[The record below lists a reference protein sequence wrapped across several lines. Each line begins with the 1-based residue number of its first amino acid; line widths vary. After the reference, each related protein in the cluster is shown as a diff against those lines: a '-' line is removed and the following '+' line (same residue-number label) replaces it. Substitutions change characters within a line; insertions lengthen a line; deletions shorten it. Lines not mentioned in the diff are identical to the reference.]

1 MTDINMN
8 YERGLIIDKTKLI
21 RNQLISYDSMLDK
34 MELMAINCEQNEEF
48 SIQQQNR
55 QKRMRLEWNQL
66 NVMMNE
72 LDDALTTVEDI
83 NSTCNQLVF
92 DLSHQ
97 IHETEDQKTD
107 ENKIR

>member
-8 YERGLIIDKTKLI
+8 YERGLITDKTKLI
-21 RNQLISYDSMLDK
+21 RNQLISCDSMLDK

-48 SIQQQNR
+48 SIEHQNR

-72 LDDALTTVEDI
+72 LEDALTTVEDI
-83 NSTCNQLVF
+83 NSACNQMVV
-92 DLSHQ
+92 DLSQQ
-97 IHETEDQKTD
+97 INENEEQKTN